1 MRYEMLEEV
10 QPLKISY
17 EGETLD
23 IVTLGVLQLQ
33 LQEITDKVTY
43 SLLSRE
49 DLLDQQP
56 RSYRPRRLYSF
67 EDDRIVK
74 SQVKSIK
81 SGSLEQEISFIVL
94 SALADPDVRSVL
106 LGIASNIIYAIGTSG
121 VKGIT
126 KKMLGRMDNN
136 KPNRVDPFNISAHLR
151 VILRALTT
159 NGNGKKARLKIS
171 HQRGDERLE
180 IELVINDD

>member
-1 MRYEMLEEV
+1 MRYELLEV

-17 EGETLD
+17 EGESLD

-33 LQEITDKVTY
+33 LQEITDKVAY

-49 DLLDQQP
+49 DLFDREP

-67 EDDRIVK
+67 EDDRIIK
-74 SQVKSIK
+74 SQVKSIQ

-106 LGIASNIIYAIGTSG
+106 LGVASNIVYAIGTSG

-126 KKMLGRMDNN
+126 KKILGRMDQ
-136 KPNRVDPFNISAHLR
+136 NRPGRIDPFNVSAFVRAIISVLVR
-151 VILRALTT
+151 
-159 NGNGKKARLKIS
+159 NGNRKKATLKTS
-171 HQRGDERLE
+171 HQCGDEKLE
-180 IELVINDD
+180 IELVVNAD

>member
-1 MRYEMLEEV
+1 MRYEWLEEV

-17 EGETLD
+17 EGEPLD
-23 IVTLGVLQLQ
+23 IVTLGMLQVQ
-33 LQEITDKVTY
+33 LQEITDKVAY

-49 DLLDQQP
+49 DLFDRQP

-67 EDDRIVK
+67 EDDRIIK
-74 SQVKSIK
+74 GQVKSIK

-94 SALADPDVRSVL
+94 SALADPDMRSVL
-106 LGIASNIIYAIGTSG
+106 LGVASNIVYAIGTSG

-136 KPNRVDPFNISAHLR
+136 KPNRTDPFNISAHIR
-151 VILRALTT
+151 AILSALVR
-159 NGNGKKARLKIS
+159 NGNGKKATLKIS
-171 HQRGDERLE
+171 HQRGDEKLE